1 MGIQATESRGQVGIG
16 TLIVFIAMVLV
27 AAIAAGVLINT
38 AGFLQSSAEETGQQ
52 SADTV
57 TSRVQIVTVTG
68 NVDRQSNS
76 IGLVNI
82 TVRRAP
88 GADNI
93 DLSDATITWIDSTG
107 AYTLTHYEN
116 EGNSD
121 GTFGSVPIQDE
132 DDSAPVLDE
141 SADRVQL
148 YFDVGDSPFDVSVE
162 GTPLGYVGEALTGGD
177 TATLRITTASGGT
190 TELRI
195 VVPQTLSGT
204 SSVTL

>member
-52 SADTV
+52 SADTA

-93 DLSDATITWIDSTG
+93 NLSEATITWIDSTG

-121 GTFGSVPIQDE
+121 GTFGSIPIQDE

-148 YFDVGDSPFDVSVE
+148 YFDVGDSPLDVSVE